1 MSNSVRNKDYYASI
15 LLNLK
20 SKCETPQEYLTVWII
35 KHRKTPYPT
44 NEEKLKMMK
53 KTGMNFIQLN
63 NWLSNAR
70 RRILKMGR
78 SSRY

>member
-1 MSNSVRNKDYYASI
+1 MSNVVKKKDYYASI

-20 SKCETPQEYLTVWII
+20 NVETPREYLVVWILT
-35 KHRKTPYPT
+35 HRKTPYPT
-44 NEEKLKMMK
+44 NEEKLEMMER
-53 KTGMNFIQLN
+53 TGMNFTQLN

-78 SSRY
+78 SARY